1 MTVTAKCLLEAKYA
15 SDSATTEYTAPLNT
29 KAIIDKFTATNV
41 DSGAVTITV
50 YIVPSGG
57 TATDSNMIIKAY
69 SISAGATQDF
79 SSLQNQILNTGDFI
93 SILASV
99 ASKMVIRISGRE
111 VT

>member
-1 MTVTAKCLLEAKYA
+1 MTVTAKCLLEAKFA

-29 KAIIDKFTATNV
+29 KAIIDKFTATNT
-41 DSGAVTITV
+41 DSGAVTITI

-57 TATDSNMIIKAY
+57 SASDSNMIVKTK
-69 SISAGATQDF
+69 SISAAETFDF
-79 SSLQNQILNTGDFI
+79 SVLQNQILNTGDFI
-93 SILASV
+93 RVVASV